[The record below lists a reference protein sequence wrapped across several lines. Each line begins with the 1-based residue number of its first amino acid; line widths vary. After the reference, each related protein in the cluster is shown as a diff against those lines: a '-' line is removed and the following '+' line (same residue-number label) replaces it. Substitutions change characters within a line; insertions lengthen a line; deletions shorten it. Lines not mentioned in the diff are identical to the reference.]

1 MGKYNNYFDIMI
13 SRYQTPDFVRML
25 KPEQIQRSAIE
36 RIFREMVRGQ
46 IDFSQYGNYFLDSK
60 FLDNIIIAAADEL
73 DNNSAINKALAF
85 YDINYPGDAT
95 IIRNRYKIS
104 ARVIIYNALYQRL
117 SNAKMSGDIGYL
129 TDLPYVLKEQSKF
142 V

>member
-46 IDFSQYGNYFLDSK
+46 IDFSQYGNYFLDNK

-85 YDINYPGDAT
+85 YDTNYPGDAT

-117 SNAKMSGDIGYL
+117 SNVKMSGDIGYL